1 MFPGARNLFLKFD
14 PRCASQYDYDKVI
27 IYAGDSLKA
36 SKVAEYGGNTY
47 GYGSRSVLGGG
58 WPSQSVKVCVIFTGG
73 GGTMTH
79 RVLLQVE
86 GDTVTIM
93 FEMKSG
99 REHNTPDK
107 AVWGFACTVR
117 PQEVSTDD
125 GCSSLPFMIDLSL
138 AITSLSCSLISQL
151 YDGPSVSTAEQ
162 ECQALMISP
171 LLQRCVCTCVCICV
185 CVHACVCVCVCCVC
199 VYVCVMA

>member
-1 MFPGARNLFLKFD
+1 MAIPICKGVCNL
-14 PRCASQYDYDKVI
+14 YGWWGN
-27 IYAGDSLKA
+27 YA
-36 SKVAEYGGNTY
+36 
-47 GYGSRSVLGGG
+47 
-58 WPSQSVKVCVIFTGG
+58 
-73 GGTMTH
+73 
-79 RVLLQVE
+79 LLQVE
-86 GDTVTIM
+86 GDTVTII

-125 GCSSLPFMIDLSL
+125 GCSSLPFIIDLSL

-151 YDGPSVSTAEQ
+151 YDGPAVSTAEQ

-171 LLQRCVCTCVCICV
+171 LLQRYM
-185 CVHACVCVCVCCVC
+185 CVC
-199 VYVCVMA
+199 VYNGMNCIRMFLTSINLCILRGNVFRRYFDVFIQMCMGVNLGW